1 MRDFGIN
8 ISESI
13 VGRIMKKPIFSR
25 FRSALL
31 CKKKRRFNK
40 YSKPFKFRKY
50 NEMTMGE
57 NVQID
62 HMMVTKNELSALASA
77 FTQTFTE
84 KQIAIMLLNFYEN

>member
-1 MRDFGIN
+1 M
-8 ISESI
+8 
-13 VGRIMKKPIFSR
+13 
-25 FRSALL
+25 

-40 YSKPFKFRKY
+40 YAKSFQFKKY
-50 NEMTMGE
+50 DSMKMGE

-84 KQIAIMLLNFYEN
+84 KQIAIMPLNFYEN